1 MMKKTLL
8 ALSVAG
14 AFIGTASAAPQI
26 ELYGLINTGFSY
38 VHSDSDLAGEDAK
51 DSFSME
57 TGKEFGSRW
66 GIRGSEDLGNGL
78 KVSFTLESGFASDTG
93 ASEQSRLF
101 GRESHVDLSGSFGTV
116 SFGLMPI
123 FGSVLGA
130 NGLFRAI
137 DPLFANYTVGFG
149 SGHATASMWTRV
161 DNAVSY
167 RTPTFAGLTGY
178 AMYSFKN
185 DSVGASKTGE
195 ESKAESDRY
204 ASLALRYLNSNF
216 EAILVADTTLYGSV
230 DSPDHSGDGVTVTLG
245 GNYTFGNG
253 LKMIVF
259 GQYFKD
265 QWINT
270 AARAGVT
277 KDGVQGFTHTAGTG
291 GYGYNDG
298 WGASVGVNYPMLGGV
313 AKAQIAYRDM
323 ENSEDYEFNRWF
335 VALGYDYSLS
345 KRTSVYAM
353 AGYTQEKIENRAGD
367 DITPSGGEFTFGLLH
382 RF

>member
-1 MMKKTLL
+1 M
-8 ALSVAG
+8 
-14 AFIGTASAAPQI
+14 
-26 ELYGLINTGFSY
+26 
-38 VHSDSDLAGEDAK
+38 
-51 DSFSME
+51 
-57 TGKEFGSRW
+57 
-66 GIRGSEDLGNGL
+66 
-78 KVSFTLESGFASDTG
+78 
-93 ASEQSRLF
+93 
-101 GRESHVDLSGSFGTV
+101 
-116 SFGLMPI
+116 
-123 FGSVLGA
+123 
-130 NGLFRAI
+130 
-137 DPLFANYTVGFG
+137 
-149 SGHATASMWTRV
+149 
-161 DNAVSY
+161 
-167 RTPTFAGLTGY
+167 
-178 AMYSFKN
+178 
-185 DSVGASKTGE
+185 
-195 ESKAESDRY
+195 
-204 ASLALRYLNSNF
+204 
-216 EAILVADTTLYGSV
+216 
-230 DSPDHSGDGVTVTLG
+230 TVTLG

-382 RF
+382 HF